1 MKRFLPVVFAL
12 TFTAL
17 ALGLTLFVVRPGI
30 RSIRARGEDLQ
41 HELADVIDEITDPAE
56 AER

>member
-1 MKRFLPVVFAL
+1 MKKLLPFVFAL

-41 HELADVIDEITDPAE
+41 HNVADVIDEITDRE
-56 AER
+56 GAER

>member
-1 MKRFLPVVFAL
+1 MNRFLPVIF
-12 TFTAL
+12 AL
-17 ALGLTLFVVRPGI
+17 ALTTFAVAFTLLVARPGI

-41 HELADVIDEITDPAE
+41 HKLADVIEEIADRTE